1 MSDSSHSAHG
11 PSDAGDHDDHDVASH
26 LKTYW
31 AVFAALLFGTVLTVL
46 MAKVQFNST
55 ALTICIALFIAT
67 IKAFLVAGFFMHLL
81 SEKKTIYVVMV
92 VTVIFFFALGGL
104 TLWCMH
110 DMPQKTETKTLY
122 VP

>member
-11 PSDAGDHDDHDVASH
+11 PADTQGHDDHDVASH

-31 AVFAALLFGTVLTVL
+31 AVFAALLVGTVLTVL
-46 MAKVQFNST
+46 MAKVQFNSV
-55 ALTICIALFIAT
+55 ALTVCIALFIASV
-67 IKAFLVAGFFMHLL
+67 KAFLVAGFFMHLL
-81 SEKKTIYVVMV
+81 SEKKTIYAVMA

-104 TLWCMH
+104 TLWAMH